1 MTTTS
6 VVVRTT
12 SPPPCDTW
20 PPRVATSSELIIR
33 GNDKG
38 TDLPSLHENDECLVN
53 LNAPSDELPTTLI
66 TPPILEDYVDN
77 LTLPCDQTTEIP
89 TILSAPIELTIDAKE
104 PMFNHF
110 DMTSNLG
117 DDSVLNDLLHVCLFK
132 HVVACKFDASK
143 VYSSK

>member
-1 MTTTS
+1 
-6 VVVRTT
+6 
-12 SPPPCDTW
+12 
-20 PPRVATSSELIIR
+20 
-33 GNDKG
+33 
-38 TDLPSLHENDECLVN
+38 N

-110 DMTSNLG
+110 DMTYNLD
-117 DDSVLNDLLHVCLFK
+117 DDSVSNDLLHVFL
-132 HVVACKFDASK
+132 
-143 VYSSK
+143 

>member
-1 MTTTS
+1 
-6 VVVRTT
+6 
-12 SPPPCDTW
+12 
-20 PPRVATSSELIIR
+20 
-33 GNDKG
+33 
-38 TDLPSLHENDECLVN
+38 

-143 VYSSK
+143 VYSPMLGWFNGEHCVIYAKIKGSKNG